1 MINLKHVLIIIVVL
15 ALIIGF
21 GYWTLQEVAQSSQVL
36 LSLSLSLEESIK
48 QNLWDEAENRFKKL
62 DSAWQK
68 TQSLWT
74 VLLNHTE
81 IDNIDLTLAK
91 LEQYIKTQE
100 QGLAL
105 AEISSLKLLIRHIPE
120 KEKLTLENIF

>member
-21 GYWTLQEVAQSSQVL
+21 GYWTLQEVAQSSEVL

-68 TQSLWT
+68 TKSLWT